1 MGTQESFD
9 VLIETLRSKPDEQ
22 KLQHVIKKL
31 ANDPPSTRNETLAMV
46 LVLLSTTVPE
56 VYSQIPQLGDSIA
69 ACCTSI
75 IGLGNLLARINM
87 ANKAKEWTL
96 LSSYIDILVRI
107 CKDKAVTVLMSSA
120 SSRSEIA
127 EIERYFFKGKIYL
140 STAELDRHYVENTI
154 FSSIDSYS
162 AFLASQIYDVLQ
174 TNVTQAISFI
184 HSAFSLHPKFSGHMF
199 NLLFRS
205 ENCHLFV
212 TILKE
217 LKSVQRKRLLEH
229 FWCEFLPNILGK
241 TTTDTK
247 LEALAYIVGTFP
259 HNELDVVLVESIVET
274 MNTNLYRL
282 AVYRLLLESE
292 ADSRAVA
299 LSQLQKWGSEP
310 AIKLESIVLQQMRT
324 SFLILLLKKQPQEC
338 ARLLKDPLFIN
349 AVSVRLGAFSDAVK
363 TLALVLTNELCNAA
377 GQEPIFKDLVSDET
391 LSVLEPTFSSL
402 EEAWGAFSQAVEVS
416 DKEVQK
422 LETNVAS
429 LKVDLTANNND
440 SDYSSDDDD
449 PTVRKKI
456 IQKPL
461 YIKDLLAYISVDTN
475 DSAAF
480 EKRKMAFEHGP
491 TLIRQK
497 LRHGSELRIYTERLL
512 TSLLAMTNIYEDAN
526 FEQARL
532 NCMIAVASSDISL
545 GAILVELLAGGD
557 YSLQQRV
564 AILST
569 LSFAA
574 RELAGIEDEFVKSS
588 YTVKDFASE
597 KLPPKLHKLL
607 VGSDDVSV
615 SRLNSAHLA
624 LENDLMRERSEKA
637 KDEIAGGKILRISS
651 KVQKTNPDHTTKTRA
666 TDFHRF
672 IGPKFFFPLVNLW
685 HQVDGID
692 IGHYSPIFTSHYVR
706 TLSLIL
712 HSGYPVATDFK
723 DMTRELL
730 LVIVTAIAEVQLD
743 QIPLIESIFTGTLLV
758 LDTSDSQYLIETFS
772 SELQAIE
779 MWASTVWERIIDE
792 KVKSLGAG
800 VLLRLHEISAKYE
813 RTLMGQLNCTF

>member
-9 VLIETLRSKPDEQ
+9 TLIETLRSKPDEQ
-22 KLQHVIKKL
+22 ELHHILKKL
-31 ANDPPSTRNETLAMV
+31 VKDPPSTRNETLALV

-56 VYSQIPQLGDSIA
+56 VYWQIPQLKGSIA

-87 ANKAKEWTL
+87 ANKSKEYTL
-96 LSSYIDILVRI
+96 LQSFIDILVRI
-107 CKDKAVTVLMSSA
+107 CRDKVVTILMSSA

-140 STAELDRHYVENTI
+140 ATAELDLHYVESTI
-154 FSSIDSYS
+154 FSSIDSYC
-162 AFLASQIYDVLQ
+162 AFLASQIHDTLQ
-174 TNVTQAISFI
+174 TSVSQAIPFI
-184 HSAFSLHPKFSGHMF
+184 HSAFSFHPKFSGHMF

-205 ENCHLFV
+205 ENLHLFIS
-212 TILKE
+212 ILKE
-217 LKSVQRKRLLEH
+217 LKSFQRKRLLER
-229 FWCEFLPNILGK
+229 FWCEFLPSILG
-241 TTTDTK
+241 TDTK
-247 LEALAYIVGTFP
+247 LEALAYILGTFP
-259 HNELDVVLVESIVET
+259 HNDLDVVLVENIVET

-282 AVYRLLLESE
+282 ATYRLSLESE
-292 ADSRAVA
+292 QNTRAVTQ
-299 LSQLQKWGSEP
+299 SQLQKWGSEP

-324 SFLILLLKKQPQEC
+324 SFLILLLKNQPQEC
-338 ARLLKDPLFIN
+338 AKLLKDPLFIN
-349 AVSVRLGAFSDAVK
+349 AVSTRLGAFSDAVK
-363 TLALVLTNELCNAA
+363 NLALVLTNELCNGAD
-377 GQEPIFKDLVSDET
+377 QEPIFKNLVVDEQ
-391 LSVLEPTFSSL
+391 LSALEPKFSSL
-402 EEAWGAFSQAVEVS
+402 DEAWDVFSQAVEVP
-416 DKEVQK
+416 DQEIQK

-429 LKVDLTANNND
+429 LKVDQIVNNND

-449 PTVRKKI
+449 PTVRKKT

-480 EKRKMAFEHGP
+480 EKRKLAFEHGP

-497 LRHGSELRIYTERLL
+497 LRHGSELRIYTEKLL

-564 AILST
+564 TILST

-588 YTVKDFASE
+588 YTAKDFVSE
-597 KLPPKLHKLL
+597 KLPPKLHKQLI
-607 VGSDDVSV
+607 GSDDVSV

-637 KDEIAGGKILRISS
+637 KDQIVGGTILRMSS
-651 KVQKTNPDHTTKTRA
+651 KVQKTNSTHIIKTRE
-666 TDFHRF
+666 TDFHKF
-672 IGPKFFFPLVNLW
+672 IGPKFFFPLINLW
-685 HQVDGID
+685 HQVHGID
-692 IGHYSPIFTSHYVR
+692 IGHYSPILTSHYVR
-706 TLSLIL
+706 TLTLIL
-712 HSGYPVATDFK
+712 HSAYPVATDFR

-730 LVIVTAIAEVQLD
+730 LVIVTVIAEVQLD
-743 QIPLIESIFTGTLLV
+743 QIPLIESIFTGILLV
-758 LDTSDSQYLIETFS
+758 LDTSESQYLIETFS
-772 SELQAIE
+772 NELQAIE
-779 MWASTVWERIIDE
+779 MWASAVWEKIIDE

-813 RTLMGQLNCTF
+813 RTLMGQLNSTF

>member
-9 VLIETLRSKPDEQ
+9 ALIEKFKNKPDEQ
-22 KLQHVIKKL
+22 ELHLILTKL
-31 ANDPPSTRNETLAMV
+31 AKDPPPTRNETLALV

-56 VYSQIPQLGDSIA
+56 VYWQIPQLAGSIA

-87 ANKAKEWTL
+87 ANKSKEHTL
-96 LSSYIDILVRI
+96 LQSFIDILVRI
-107 CKDKAVTVLMSSA
+107 CRDKVVTILMSSA

-140 STAELDRHYVENTI
+140 ATAELDLHYVENTI
-154 FSSIDSYS
+154 FSSIDSYC
-162 AFLASQIYDVLQ
+162 AFLASQIHDILQ
-174 TNVTQAISFI
+174 TSVSQAIPFI
-184 HSAFSLHPKFSGHMF
+184 HSAFSFHPKFSSHMF
-199 NLLFRS
+199 NLLFCS
-205 ENCHLFV
+205 ENLHLFIS
-212 TILKE
+212 ILNE
-217 LKSVQRKRLLEH
+217 LKSFQRKRLLER
-229 FWCEFLPNILGK
+229 FWCEFLPSILEK
-241 TTTDTK
+241 TTTDSK
-247 LEALAYIVGTFP
+247 LEALAYILGTFP
-259 HNELDVVLVESIVET
+259 HNDLDVVLVESIVET

-282 AVYRLLLESE
+282 ATYKLSLESE
-292 ADSRAVA
+292 QNTRAVTQ
-299 LSQLQKWGSEP
+299 SQLQKWGSEP

-324 SFLILLLKKQPQEC
+324 SFLILVLKKQPQEC
-338 ARLLKDPLFIN
+338 AKLLKDPLFIN
-349 AVSVRLGAFSDAVK
+349 AVSTRLGAFSDAVK
-363 TLALVLTNELCNAA
+363 NLALVLTNELCSGA
-377 GQEPIFKDLVSDET
+377 GQEPIFKDLTSDEQ
-391 LSVLEPTFSSL
+391 LSVLEPKFSSL
-402 EEAWGAFSQAVEVS
+402 DEAWDVFSQAVQVPDQEI
-416 DKEVQK
+416 QK

-429 LKVDLTANNND
+429 LKVDQTTNNDD

-449 PTVRKKI
+449 PTVRKKS

-475 DSAAF
+475 DRAAF
-480 EKRKMAFEHGP
+480 EKRKLALEHGP

-545 GAILVELLAGGD
+545 GAILVELLASGD

-588 YTVKDFASE
+588 YTATDFVSE
-597 KLPPKLHKLL
+597 KLPPKLHKQL

-637 KDEIAGGKILRISS
+637 KDQIVGGTILRISS
-651 KVQKTNPDHTTKTRA
+651 RVQKTNSTHIIKTRA
-666 TDFHRF
+666 TDFHKF
-672 IGPKFFFPLVNLW
+672 IGPKFFFPLANLW

-692 IGHYSPIFTSHYVR
+692 IGHYSPILTSHYVR
-706 TLSLIL
+706 TLTLIL
-712 HSGYPVATDFK
+712 HSAYPVATDFT

-743 QIPLIESIFTGTLLV
+743 QIPLIESIFTGILLV
-758 LDTSDSQYLIETFS
+758 LDTSESQYLIETFS
-772 SELQAIE
+772 NELQAFE
-779 MWASTVWERIIDE
+779 MWASTVWEKIIDE

-813 RTLMGQLNCTF
+813 RTLMGQLNSTF